1 MGGTGWGNR
10 EVYIG
15 GMSGHGEGV
24 LHGIASVCNED
35 DSKYYADEVGC
46 DFGDVGCGDGGSVA
60 GAE

>member
-1 MGGTGWGNR
+1 
-10 EVYIG
+10 
-15 GMSGHGEGV
+15 MSGHGEGV